1 MKIVSNFAEINDKNN
16 VDLVYTIDEGNRF
29 RLNKI
34 SLNVDS
40 VFNKD
45 LFFPLEKEFK
55 KYVGEYYSPFKI
67 KKLLDKIDELIDNNS
82 LQFVEHNVEEIIDEK
97 NINIIFNLYEGKKV
111 LIERINIVGNNITNE
126 DVIRGELIIDEGD
139 PFTKL
144 GMDKSVAEIKARNIF
159 KDVKYEV
166 VDGSEKNL
174 KVIDIFVEEKP
185 TGEISAGAGIG
196 TNGGSFAF
204 NIKESNWLGKGQVL
218 NFEFEVDSES
228 VSGALIF
235 SDPNYNFLGNSI
247 NYSISNEKNDKPDQ
261 GYENTVTSLGVG
273 TS

>member
-1 MKIVSNFAEINDKNN
+1 
-16 VDLVYTIDEGNRF
+16 
-29 RLNKI
+29 
-34 SLNVDS
+34 
-40 VFNKD
+40 
-45 LFFPLEKEFK
+45 
-55 KYVGEYYSPFKI
+55 
-67 KKLLDKIDELIDNNS
+67 
-82 LQFVEHNVEEIIDEK
+82 
-97 NINIIFNLYEGKKV
+97 
-111 LIERINIVGNNITNE
+111 
-126 DVIRGELIIDEGD
+126 
-139 PFTKL
+139 
-144 GMDKSVAEIKARNIF
+144 MDKSVAEIKARNIF

-235 SDPNYNFLGNSI
+235 SDPNYNFLEI
-247 NYSISNEKNDKPDQ
+247 LLIIQFQMKKMISLIKATKIRLHHLVLERLLSNIKTLE
-261 GYENTVTSLGVG
+261 LI
-273 TS
+273 